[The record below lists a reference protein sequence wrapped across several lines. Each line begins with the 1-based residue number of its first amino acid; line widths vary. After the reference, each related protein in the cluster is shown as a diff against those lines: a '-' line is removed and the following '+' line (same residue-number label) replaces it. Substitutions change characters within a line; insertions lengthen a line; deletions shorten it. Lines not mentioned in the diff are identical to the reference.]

1 MAPKKIRCNIGS
13 IRGWGGIVRLI
24 AARLRLRGRSK
35 PKRRSSHDGAP
46 LGQRSAAPPFVDF
59 AADEMA
65 LLIENVVDLCVN

>member
-1 MAPKKIRCNIGS
+1 VSRNKQRRYTGE
-13 IRGWGGIVRLI
+13 GIVRLI

-59 AADEMA
+59 AADEMT